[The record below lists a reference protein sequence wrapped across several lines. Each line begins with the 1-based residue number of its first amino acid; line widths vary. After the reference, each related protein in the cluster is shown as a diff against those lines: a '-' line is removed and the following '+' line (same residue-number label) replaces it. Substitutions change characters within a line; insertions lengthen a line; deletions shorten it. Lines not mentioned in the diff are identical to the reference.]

1 MSSNYELTI
10 ANKTLSVEIGKLAK
24 QASGSATLRYGD
36 SIILV
41 TASTADARPGLD
53 FFPLTIDFEERM
65 YARGKIPGSFF
76 KREGRPSTDA
86 ILICRLTDRPLRPLF
101 PKGFRNEVQVITTPL
116 SADLEN
122 PLDIL
127 SINGASLALSIS
139 DIPFDGPLGATRI
152 GYIDGD
158 FVINP
163 TFEQIAESS
172 LDLIVAGTR
181 NGVMMMESGANQ
193 LDEDLVYDAIVK
205 AQEENLKIVEFQE
218 KIAAE
223 IGKTK
228 TEFVPPQP
236 IEGIEDAVSTIIG
249 DRLNKAVEHSISPE
263 KDTSQIESLKNEATE
278 QLAET
283 YESRDVSSV
292 IENLTD
298 EIYRSKMMDGV
309 RPDGRGPLDLRP
321 LSAEVGIVPRA
332 HGTGLFER
340 GETQALGVVTL
351 GSLGDVQKIDNI
363 NPTKTKRF
371 MLHYN
376 FPPYSVGEVG
386 RVGSPKRREIGHGA
400 LAERALTGVLPGEED
415 CPYTIRV
422 VSEIM
427 SSNGSTSM
435 ATVCASSLA
444 LMDAGVAIESPVAG
458 ISIGLI
464 TDDSEKWLTLT
475 DIQGKEDH
483 IGDMDFKVAG
493 TTRGITAIQLDMKVK
508 GISFDVV
515 RAALDQAKEARRQI
529 LEVMNSAI
537 SEPRAEVS
545 DFAPRIIK
553 ITIPVDKIGAVI
565 GSGGKTIRGI
575 QEATGATVDIQ
586 DNGEILI
593 GAVDGDAAAKAV
605 QMVEDLTKEAEIG
618 QIYTGKV
625 VKILDFGAFVEIL
638 PGKDGMV
645 HISELANYRVPSV
658 EDVVSLGD
666 EITVIV
672 KDVDPGGRISLSRKA
687 LLTDEDNP
695 SGDESSEQ
703 ARTTEDRS
711 SGSDRSQG
719 RRDQG
724 YNRSGGRNPRGGNRG
739 GNRDGNRGG
748 NRGGNPRKYD

>member
-1 MSSNYELTI
+1 MLSNYELTI
-10 ANKTLSVEIGKLAK
+10 ANKTLSVETGKLAK
-24 QASGSATLRYGD
+24 KANGSATLRYGD

-41 TASTADARPGLD
+41 TATESAARPGLD

-101 PKGFRNEVQVITTPL
+101 PKGFRNEVQIITTPL

-127 SINGASLALSIS
+127 SINGASLALTIS
-139 DIPFDGPLGATRI
+139 DIPFDGPLGATRM

-181 NGVMMMESGANQ
+181 DGVMMMESGANQ

-205 AQEENLKIVEFQE
+205 AQEENLKLVEFQE
-218 KIAAE
+218 KIAAD
-223 IGKTK
+223 IGKEK

-236 IEGIEDAVSTIIG
+236 TEGIGDEVSAIIG
-249 DRLNKAVEHSISPE
+249 DRLQKAVEHSISPE
-263 KDTSQIESLKNEATE
+263 KDTSQIDALKIEATE
-278 QLAET
+278 KLVDK
-283 YESRDVSSV
+283 YESAEIGNV

-363 NPTKTKRF
+363 NPASTKRF
-371 MLHYN
+371 LLHYN

-400 LAERALTGVLPGEED
+400 LAERALTAVLPGEED

-422 VSEIM
+422 VTEIM

-435 ATVCASSLA
+435 ASVCSSSLA
-444 LMDAGVAIESPVAG
+444 LMDAGVPIKAPIAGVAM
-458 ISIGLI
+458 GLI
-464 TDDSEKWLTLT
+464 MEDENNYAILT
-475 DIQGKEDH
+475 DILGTEDH
-483 IGDMDFKVAG
+483 LGDMDFKVAG
-493 TTRGITAIQLDMKVK
+493 SRDGITAIQMDLKIDGLPIDLM
-508 GISFDVV
+508 
-515 RAALDQAKEARRQI
+515 REALQQAKEGRIHI
-529 LEVMNSAI
+529 LDVMKEELETHRDYLSI
-537 SEPRAEVS
+537 H
-545 DFAPRIIK
+545 APK
-553 ITIPVDKIGAVI
+553 IGQSSIPVDRIGDFI
-565 GSGGKTIRGI
+565 GPGGKNIKAI
-575 QEATGATVDIQ
+575 SAEYEC
-586 DNGEILI
+586 EIS
-593 GAVDGDAAAKAV
+593 
-605 QMVEDLTKEAEIG
+605 VEDDGMCVVMGQNQDYIDTVVRLLDSYNLVPVPGEVYDAE
-618 QIYTGKV
+618 V
-625 VKILDFGAFVEIL
+625 VRIMDFGAFVKIA
-638 PGKDGMV
+638 PGKEGLV
-645 HISELANYRVPSV
+645 HISALNWEHVKKV
-658 EDVVSLGD
+658 DDVVKIGD
-666 EITVIV
+666 KV
-672 KDVDPGGRISLSRKA
+672 KVKLIKIDDLKRLDFSMKA
-687 LLTDEDNP
+687 LMEKPDNYSHP
-695 SGDESSEQ
+695 E
-703 ARTTEDRS
+703 
-711 SGSDRSQG
+711 
-719 RRDQG
+719 
-724 YNRSGGRNPRGGNRG
+724 NKK
-739 GNRDGNRGG
+739 
-748 NRGGNPRKYD
+748 KYQKS

>member
-1 MSSNYELTI
+1 MLSNYELTI
-10 ANKTLSVEIGKLAK
+10 ANKTLSVETGKLAK
-24 QASGSATLRYGD
+24 KANGSATLRYGD

-41 TASTADARPGLD
+41 TATESAARPGLD

-101 PKGFRNEVQVITTPL
+101 PKGFRNEVQIITTPL

-127 SINGASLALSIS
+127 SINGASLALTIS
-139 DIPFDGPLGATRI
+139 DIPFDGPLGATRM

-181 NGVMMMESGANQ
+181 DGVMMMESGANQ

-205 AQEENLKIVEFQE
+205 AQEENLKLVEFQE
-218 KIAAE
+218 KIAADIRKE
-223 IGKTK
+223 K

-236 IEGIEDAVSTIIG
+236 TEGIGDEVSAIIG
-249 DRLNKAVEHSISPE
+249 DRLQKAVEHSISPE
-263 KDTSQIESLKNEATE
+263 KDTSQIDALKIEATE
-278 QLAET
+278 KLVDK
-283 YESRDVSSV
+283 YESAEIGNV

-363 NPTKTKRF
+363 NPASTKRF
-371 MLHYN
+371 LLHYN

-400 LAERALTGVLPGEED
+400 LAERALTAVLPGEED

-422 VSEIM
+422 VTEIM

-435 ATVCASSLA
+435 ASVCSSSLA

-464 TDDSEKWLTLT
+464 TDESEKWLTLT

-493 TTRGITAIQLDMKVK
+493 TKRGVTAIQLDMKVK

-515 RAALDQAKEARRQI
+515 RSALDQAKEARIQI
-529 LEVMNSAI
+529 LKVMEDAI

-545 DFAPRIIK
+545 DYAPRIIK

-593 GAVDGDAAAKAV
+593 GAVDGEASAKAV
-605 QMVEDLTKEAEIG
+605 QMIEDLTKDAEVG

-687 LLTDEDNP
+687 LLTDEDN
-695 SGDESSEQ
+695 SSEGQ
-703 ARTTEDRS
+703 SQEKPDSNDEGFSERDRS
-711 SGSDRSQG
+711 RG

-724 YNRSGGRNPRGGNRG
+724 YNRSRGRNPRGGNRG
-739 GNRDGNRGG
+739 QSRRRHD
-748 NRGGNPRKYD
+748 

>member
-1 MSSNYELTI
+1 MLSNYELTI
-10 ANKTLSVEIGKLAK
+10 ANKTLSVETGKLAK
-24 QASGSATLRYGD
+24 KANGSATLRYGD

-41 TASTADARPGLD
+41 TATESAARPGLD

-101 PKGFRNEVQVITTPL
+101 PKGFRNEVQIITTPL

-127 SINGASLALSIS
+127 SINGASLALTIS
-139 DIPFDGPLGATRI
+139 DIPFDGPLGATRM

-181 NGVMMMESGANQ
+181 DGVMMMESGANQ

-205 AQEENLKIVEFQE
+205 AQEENLKLVEFQE
-218 KIAAE
+218 KIAAD
-223 IGKTK
+223 IGKEK

-236 IEGIEDAVSTIIG
+236 TEGIGDEVSAIIG
-249 DRLNKAVEHSISPE
+249 DRLQKAVEHSISPE
-263 KDTSQIESLKNEATE
+263 KDTSQIDALKIEATE
-278 QLAET
+278 KLVDK
-283 YESRDVSSV
+283 YESAEIGNV

-363 NPTKTKRF
+363 NPASTKRF
-371 MLHYN
+371 LLHYN

-400 LAERALTGVLPGEED
+400 LAERALTAVLPGEED

-422 VSEIM
+422 VTEIM

-435 ATVCASSLA
+435 ASVCSSSLA

-464 TDDSEKWLTLT
+464 TDESDKWLTLT

-493 TTRGITAIQLDMKVK
+493 TKRGVTAIQLDMKVK

-515 RAALDQAKEARRQI
+515 RSALDQAKEARIQI
-529 LEVMNSAI
+529 LKVMEDAI

-545 DFAPRIIK
+545 DYAPRIIK

-593 GAVDGDAAAKAV
+593 GAVDGEASAKAV
-605 QMVEDLTKEAEIG
+605 QMIEDLTKDAEVG

-687 LLTDEDNP
+687 LLTDEDN
-695 SGDESSEQ
+695 SSEGQ
-703 ARTTEDRS
+703 SQEKPDSNDEGFSERDRS
-711 SGSDRSQG
+711 RG

-724 YNRSGGRNPRGGNRG
+724 YNRSRGRNPRGGNRG
-739 GNRDGNRGG
+739 QSRRRHD
-748 NRGGNPRKYD
+748 